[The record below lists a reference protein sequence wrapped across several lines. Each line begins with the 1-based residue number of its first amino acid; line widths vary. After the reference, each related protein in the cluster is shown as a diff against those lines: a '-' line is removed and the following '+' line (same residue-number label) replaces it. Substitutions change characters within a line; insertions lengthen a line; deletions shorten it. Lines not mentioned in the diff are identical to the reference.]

1 MKTVSL
7 IIAAALLL
15 CVPAFTREH
24 NPNIA
29 ILTANPIFKKN
40 CSKCHGGGA
49 EGRHFTKTPSLVS
62 DRVASAPPEDLSNII
77 TNGKGNM
84 PRFGDKISAI
94 DIDAIVQQ
102 IKAANAK

>member
-1 MKTVSL
+1 MKTISL
-7 IIAAALLL
+7 LTAALLL
-15 CVPAFTREH
+15 CIPAFARER

-29 ILTANPIFKKN
+29 MLTGNPEFKKY
-40 CSKCHGGGA
+40 CTKCHGGGA

-62 DRVASAPPEDLSNII
+62 DKVAAAPPEDLRNII

-84 PRFGDKISAI
+84 PRFGDKISAT